1 MEANELPEYNQ
12 PPNQDD
18 FKPINF
24 LESLASGI
32 NAKSKTCKHLEV
44 KADYFGATSLDCGKV
59 VAGKGFNATA
69 ETCIHKYEYEFDTLV
84 CTYCGQPKDP
94 TQEIAE
100 GVE

>member
-1 MEANELPEYNQ
+1 MEANELPEHNH

-32 NAKSKTCKHLEV
+32 NA
-44 KADYFGATSLDCGKV
+44 DYFGATCLDCEKV

-69 ETCIHKYEYEFDTLV
+69 ETCIHKYEYEYDTLI
-84 CTYCGQPKDP
+84 CTYCGHPKKP
-94 TQEIAE
+94 TLGTRDEA
-100 GVE
+100 